1 MHEQLVSREELPGSP
16 DTIILVGHA
25 EGHTFGLICGSY
37 GKARKVTPSQLIVRK
52 FTLNQAGLMVEI
64 LKIEGVESIDIY
76 GKAFEVHCDKGH
88 LSEQDEQRVSQ
99 LIGSFFAETFV
110 GAA

>member
-37 GKARKVTPSQLIVRK
+37 SKTGKNTPCQLIARK
-52 FTLNQAGLMVEI
+52 FTPGQAGLIVEI
-64 LKIEGVESIDIY
+64 LKIDAVQSIDIY
-76 GKAFEVHCDKGH
+76 GKVFEVHCNKGR